1 MSDNFYCEHCEK
13 EFINNPHATD
23 DGYWL
28 CDPCWQGLKA
38 ETGLLV
44 CTECPHVF
52 TQAELDAEDK
62 SAWGHPCHANVTDRF
77 GPKPTTCESFRK
89 PLKEETEQEAH
100 LRRRRAFMPDYDKA
114 LEEWLS

>member
-1 MSDNFYCEHCEK
+1 MPDK
-13 EFINNPHATD
+13 
-23 DGYWL
+23 
-28 CDPCWQGLKA
+28 
-38 ETGLLV
+38 V

-52 TQAELDAEDK
+52 TEAELAAEDK

-77 GPKPTTCESFRK
+77 GPMPTACESFRK
-89 PLKEETEQEAH
+89 PPEEQTEGERV